1 MRKIFGTILFTYGKT
16 FDQNIQVK
24 VAPSSLVSVDEKEE
38 KIAQKAFYAAV
49 DKEMSRKKSL
59 KLKFWQRV
67 SLVYNPLLALTF
79 ASVYWFVG
87 LKHAE
92 VI

>member
-1 MRKIFGTILFTYGKT
+1 M
-16 FDQNIQVK
+16 
-24 VAPSSLVSVDEKEE
+24 DEKEE
-38 KIAQKAFYAAV
+38 KIAQKAFYA
-49 DKEMSRKKSL
+49 EMEKNMSEKRSQ

-79 ASVYWFVG
+79 AFVYWLVG
-87 LKHAE
+87 LKHAG